1 MAFTHTTA
9 NNIVLPRGKVYFA
22 PFAAGTT
29 TPATYERY
37 LGNTP
42 TASLTG
48 SSTKLEH
55 FSADGP
61 VRIKDK
67 SIITEVN
74 YAGSLEVDN
83 INADNLA
90 AFFLGTS
97 STVSD
102 AGATITAESHGA
114 VPADAVVQLGI
125 GTTRPSGARKVT
137 TVVVKDAGTAKTL
150 GTHYEL
156 DADTGRVH
164 TLVAFVTMTVD
175 YVISSS
181 TREQV
186 ISAGTQVKG
195 ALRVIAENSEGT
207 NRDYYLP
214 SVTLAPNGDFVLKG
228 DGTSW
233 LTMKLDMEVLKKDD
247 STAAV
252 YIDGRAA

>member
-1 MAFTHTTA
+1 MAFTHATA
-9 NNIVLPRGKVYFA
+9 NNVVLPRGKVYFA
-22 PFAAGTT
+22 PFTTGTT

-48 SSTKLEH
+48 SSTKLDH

-83 INADNLA
+83 ISVENLA

-97 STVSD
+97 ATITD
-102 AGATITAESHGA
+102 AGATITDETHGA

-125 GTTRPSGARKVT
+125 STTRPSGARLVS
-137 TVVVKDAGTAKTL
+137 TVAVSDGATLKTL
-150 GTHYEL
+150 GTHYQL
-156 DADTGRVH
+156 DATTGRVLA
-164 TLVAFVTMTVD
+164 LVSFANMVVD
-175 YVISSS
+175 YVIDASD
-181 TREQV
+181 RERV

-195 ALRVIAENSEGT
+195 ALRVIADNSEGT
-207 NRDYYLP
+207 NRDYYMP

-233 LTMKLDMEVLKKDD
+233 LTMKLDLEVLAKDD
-247 STAAV
+247 STAAI
-252 YIDGRAA
+252 YIDGRAS

>member
-1 MAFTHTTA
+1 MNSPKQLQEILFG
-9 NNIVLPRGKVYFA
+9 R
-22 PFAAGTT
+22 
-29 TPATYERY
+29 
-37 LGNTP
+37 LGIDSKGLKKTP
-42 TASLTG
+42 TGAISVNEDA
-48 SSTKLEH
+48 LE
-55 FSADGP
+55 
-61 VRIKDK
+61 K
-67 SIITEVN
+67 
-74 YAGSLEVDN
+74 
-83 INADNLA
+83 LA
-90 AFFLGTS
+90 ADHPLPKLLLEYRGLAKLK
-97 STVSD
+97 STYTD
-102 AGATITAESHGA
+102 KLPTMIH
-114 VPADAVVQLGI
+114 P
-125 GTTRPSGARKVT
+125 
-137 TVVVKDAGTAKTL
+137 
-150 GTHYEL
+150 
-156 DADTGRVH
+156 DTGRVH
-164 TLVAFVTMTVD
+164 TLVAFTTMTVD

>member
-1 MAFTHTTA
+1 MAFTHLTA
-9 NNIVLPRGKVYFA
+9 NNVVLPRGKVYFA
-22 PFAAGTT
+22 PFDTGTT
-29 TPATYERY
+29 TPAPYEKY

-48 SSTKLEH
+48 SSTKLDH

-67 SIITEVN
+67 SIVTEVN
-74 YAGSLEVDN
+74 YAGSLEIDN
-83 INADNLA
+83 ISADNLA
-90 AFFLGTS
+90 AFFLGTAA
-97 STVSD
+97 TITD
-102 AGATITAESHGA
+102 AGATITDETHTA

-125 GTTRPSGARKVT
+125 SAARPSGARKLTSVT
-137 TVVVKDAGTAKTL
+137 VSDGATLKTA
-150 GTHYEL
+150 GTHYTL

-164 TLVAFVTMTVD
+164 ALVAFASMVVD
-175 YVISSS
+175 YTIASS
-181 TREQV
+181 TRERV

-195 ALRVIAENSEGT
+195 ALRVIADNSEGT
-207 NRDYYLP
+207 NRDYYMP

-233 LTMKLDMEVLKKDD
+233 LTMKLDLEVLAKDD

-252 YIDGRAA
+252 YIDGRAV